1 MTDYVVGCIFL
12 HNIPIPSILGVSSH
26 PWATFLFATFL
37 FSSTFVD
44 IRDFLGEAGPPSP
57 HQHSLT
63 HPSSWFLELA
73 EGHRWKLKAAMLR
86 PSVTLSVIQPHSF
99 LLLISAKQNPKH
111 SLSS

>member
-26 PWATFLFATFL
+26 PWATFLF
-37 FSSTFVD
+37 SSTFAD
-44 IRDFLGEAGPPSP
+44 IRDLLREAGPPSP

-73 EGHRWKLKAAMLR
+73 EGHRCKLKAAMLR

-111 SLSS
+111 SPRQH

>member
-26 PWATFLFATFL
+26 PWAIFL
-37 FSSTFVD
+37 FSFTFAD
-44 IRDFLGEAGPPSP
+44 IRDLLGEAGPPSP

-73 EGHRWKLKAAMLR
+73 EGHGWKLKAAVLR
-86 PSVTLSVIQPHSF
+86 PSVTLSHS
-99 LLLISAKQNPKH
+99 ISSIPATEQCKAE
-111 SLSS
+111 S